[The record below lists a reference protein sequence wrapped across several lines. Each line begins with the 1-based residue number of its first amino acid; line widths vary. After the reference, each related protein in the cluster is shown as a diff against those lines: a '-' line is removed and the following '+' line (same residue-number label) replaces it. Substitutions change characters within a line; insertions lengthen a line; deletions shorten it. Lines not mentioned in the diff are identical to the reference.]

1 MVQLWNLL
9 FTHILF
15 HIEFYFLIISSLQ
28 LPRFHLQPI
37 KDAWKKRQLEDGTRG
52 NRIVLSFTFIIF
64 IGITYN
70 QGPDVI
76 R

>member
-1 MVQLWNLL
+1 MKG
-9 FTHILF
+9 
-15 HIEFYFLIISSLQ
+15 
-28 LPRFHLQPI
+28 FHLQPI

-70 QGPDVI
+70 QGPEAVNKMM
-76 R
+76 